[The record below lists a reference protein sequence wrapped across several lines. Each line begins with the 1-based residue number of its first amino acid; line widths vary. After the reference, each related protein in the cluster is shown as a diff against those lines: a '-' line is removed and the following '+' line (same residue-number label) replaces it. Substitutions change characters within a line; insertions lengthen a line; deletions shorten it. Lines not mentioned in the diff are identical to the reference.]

1 MARPAQAMSDEAEEL
16 EREGPDLEDGIDF
29 EPGGHEIQHRKPDP
43 RRYVVPLAGLL
54 LVSVLVAVAW
64 VSFAPRRG
72 AQQDRALL
80 DLPQPASATV
90 ERPLGNR
97 SARSPGP
104 EMDPRLGSGAP
115 VSSAQRFDQ
124 PRVPDSAVPL
134 PPEVGSAEVPA
145 RATRVNAAPAEISTL
160 DGVAI
165 AQRLDRIESSLQTLR
180 AALDTVRV
188 ELSARPSPELRRSP
202 ANTEK
207 RVDSLH
213 RQLSTRDP
221 EAVRLRREVPA
232 NGHSP
237 SDVKALSQRSASR
250 PGLPGWEI
258 VGLSARNVALRDPG
272 GRTHVVAIGETIVD
286 EIELTQIDTVANRIT
301 TTAGDITYRGA
312 GSERGTE

>member
-1 MARPAQAMSDEAEEL
+1 M
-16 EREGPDLEDGIDF
+16 
-29 EPGGHEIQHRKPDP
+29 
-43 RRYVVPLAGLL
+43 
-54 LVSVLVAVAW
+54 
-64 VSFAPRRG
+64 
-72 AQQDRALL
+72 
-80 DLPQPASATV
+80 
-90 ERPLGNR
+90 
-97 SARSPGP
+97 
-104 EMDPRLGSGAP
+104 
-115 VSSAQRFDQ
+115 
-124 PRVPDSAVPL
+124 
-134 PPEVGSAEVPA
+134 
-145 RATRVNAAPAEISTL
+145 NAAPAEISTL

-180 AALDTVRV
+180 AALDTIRV

-207 RVDSLH
+207 RADSLP

-221 EAVRLRREVPA
+221 AAVRLRREVPA

-237 SDVKALSQRSASR
+237 SDVKALSQHSASR
-250 PGLPGWEI
+250 PSLPGWEI